1 MRTDIFKDV
10 TARQNQVL
18 WLLLAF
24 QGGFMNTGGFLA
36 CHRFV
41 SHMSGYGTYVG
52 VGLGQRQYVEA
63 FEMAI
68 APLFFLAGAI
78 YSGWLVDRRIILQQE
93 PRLQRGMISLAALNL
108 FIYLGEFSGW
118 LGTFGEPLVLQR
130 GFLLLFALCFACGL
144 QNGLFT
150 GLTKGQVRTT
160 HLTGPITDIGLNLV
174 KVQTLE
180 RHDPGRALLWKLNV
194 LRVKIVISFLSGS
207 LIATL
212 VFTQMTYEG
221 FAVPAAISLFLIWY
235 VRVLLKVG
243 GGDSLEGDLASL
255 LVHVESSAISD
266 RTVTPPR

>member
-52 VGLGQRQYVEA
+52 VDLGQGRYLGA
-63 FEMAI
+63 FEMAF

-93 PRLQRGMISLAALNL
+93 PRLERGMIVMAALNL

-130 GFLLLFALCFACGL
+130 DFLLLFALCFACGL

-174 KVQTLE
+174 KARTLE
-180 RHDPGRALLWKLNV
+180 RHDPERASLSMLNV
-194 LRVKIVISFLSGS
+194 LRVKVVLSFLSGS

-221 FAVPAAISLFLIWY
+221 FAVPAAISLFLNWY
-235 VRVLLKVG
+235 VRIVLKVG
-243 GGDSLEGDLASL
+243 GGDSLERHPASL
-255 LVHVESSAISD
+255 LVHVKPSATPGG
-266 RTVTPPR
+266 TVKPSR

>member
-1 MRTDIFKDV
+1 
-10 TARQNQVL
+10 
-18 WLLLAF
+18 
-24 QGGFMNTGGFLA
+24 MNTGGFLA

-52 VGLGQRQYVEA
+52 VELGQKHYLAA
-63 FEMAI
+63 FEMAL

-93 PRLQRGMISLAALNL
+93 PRLQRGMVALAALNL
-108 FIYLGEFSGW
+108 LIYLGEFSGW
-118 LGTFGEPLVLQR
+118 LRAFGEPLVLQR

-174 KVQTLE
+174 KARTLD
-180 RHDPGRALLWKLNV
+180 RHDPERARLSKLNV
-194 LRVKIVISFLSGS
+194 LRVKIVIAFLSGA

-221 FAVPAAISLFLIWY
+221 FAVPAAISLFLVWY

-243 GGDSLEGDLASL
+243 GGGSLRGDPASL
-255 LVHVESSAISD
+255 LSTWKS
-266 RTVTPPR
+266 P

>member
-1 MRTDIFKDV
+1 
-10 TARQNQVL
+10 
-18 WLLLAF
+18 
-24 QGGFMNTGGFLA
+24 MNTGGFLA

-41 SHMSGYGTYVG
+41 SHMTGYGTYVG
-52 VGLGQRQYVEA
+52 VEFGQTQYLQA
-63 FEMAI
+63 FEMAL

-78 YSGWLVDRRIILQQE
+78 YSGWLVDRRIALRQE
-93 PRLQRGMISLAALNL
+93 PRLQRGMITMAALNL

-130 GFLLLFALCFACGL
+130 DFLLLFTLCFACGL

-174 KVQTLE
+174 RTYTLE
-180 RHDPGRALLWKLNV
+180 RHDPERVRLSKLNL

-212 VFTQMTYEG
+212 VFTRMTYEG
-221 FAVPAAISLFLIWY
+221 FAVPTAISLCLIWY
-235 VRVLLKVG
+235 VRILLRVG
-243 GGDSLEGDLASL
+243 GGESLDGDPSSL
-255 LVHVESSAISD
+255 LVHVEPSA
-266 RTVTPPR
+266 TPDGSFMPPH

>member
-52 VGLGQRQYVEA
+52 VDLGQSRYLGA
-63 FEMAI
+63 FEMAF

-93 PRLQRGMISLAALNL
+93 PRLERGMIVMAALNL

-130 GFLLLFALCFACGL
+130 DFLLLFTLCFACGL
-144 QNGLFT
+144 QNGLFS

-174 KVQTLE
+174 KARTLE
-180 RHDPGRALLWKLNV
+180 RHDPERASLSMLNV
-194 LRVKIVISFLSGS
+194 LRVKVVLSFLSGS

-235 VRVLLKVG
+235 VRIVLKVG
-243 GGDSLEGDLASL
+243 GGDSLERHPASL
-255 LVHVESSAISD
+255 LVHVKPSATPGG
-266 RTVTPPR
+266 TVKPSR